1 MAKDFD
7 LASLHTVHLVPLTAY
22 KADGSLNLEAQAA
35 LTRRLY
41 AAGIR
46 CFLPAAGT
54 SEFHSLS
61 ADEIVALVRVT
72 REASGP
78 DAVIFAPVGLQMAHA
93 IDSGC
98 RSVAAGADG
107 IMFMPLSH
115 PYLCD
120 VGMRDYYI
128 TVLEAVKAPTLIYK
142 KDPLPSNAL
151 LLELA
156 KHPLVVGVKYAW
168 NQMHEFRSTV
178 LADREGI
185 EWLCGSAERFAP
197 YYMLAGSRGY
207 TSGAGNVCPHLT
219 LAMHTALAAGE
230 YSEGMRYQQLIIPIE
245 DYRARQGD
253 SFNIS
258 MLKHAVGVTGLD
270 FGPARAP
277 QRQLTAAEKAEIET
291 LLKPI
296 LATEAELAGESVA
309 LGLSGH

>member
-1 MAKDFD
+1 M
-7 LASLHTVHLVPLTAY
+7 S
-22 KADGSLNLEAQAA
+22 
-35 LTRRLY
+35 
-41 AAGIR
+41 GIR
-46 CFLPAAGT
+46 CFLPGAGT

-78 DAVIFAPVGLQMAHA
+78 DAVIFGPVGLQLTHA
-93 IDSGC
+93 IDCGM
-98 RSVAAGADG
+98 RAIAAGADG

-120 VGMRDYYI
+120 SGMKDYYLSVI
-128 TVLEAVKAPTLIYK
+128 ESVQSPTLIYK
-142 KDPLPSNAL
+142 KDLLPSNSL

-168 NQMHEFRSTV
+168 NQMHEFRTTL
-178 LADREGI
+178 LADHEGI

-230 YSEGMRYQQLIIPIE
+230 YSEGMRYQRLILPIE
-245 DYRARQGD
+245 DFRARQGD

-258 MLKHAVGVTGLD
+258 MLKHALTIAGLD
-270 FGPARAP
+270 CGPARAP
-277 QRQLTAAEKAEIET
+277 QRRLTDAERAEIEVVVG
-291 LLKPI
+291 PI
-296 LATEAELAGESVA
+296 LAAEAELARENNSM
-309 LGLSGH
+309 GLSRC